1 MKVYGIMVLFVTIF
15 LIGCGEVQP
24 IENKVEKS
32 SVESNQ
38 QNEILEKLGINIEE
52 KRISLDINKT
62 AEFIKK
68 MEIEMHGRADEIQ
81 HKIEKADIN
90 FTRDM
95 GLVLSD
101 EKVEIDLNKT
111 KKMFQEINIL
121 MKEVLL
127 DTNSSKN

>member
-1 MKVYGIMVLFVTIF
+1 LNTTQSKEADKL
-15 LIGCGEVQP
+15 LH
-24 IENKVEKS
+24 
-32 SVESNQ
+32 
-38 QNEILEKLGINIEE
+38 KLG
-52 KRISLDINKT
+52 LDISDKHISIDFNKT
-62 AEFIKK
+62 TDFLKQV
-68 MEIEMHGRADEIQ
+68 EIEMHGRADEIQ

-95 GLVLSD
+95 GIVLSN

-127 DTNSSKN
+127 DTNSSKD

>member
-1 MKVYGIMVLFVTIF
+1 MFLTI
-15 LIGCGEVQP
+15 LLTGCGESEQIEVQP
-24 IENKVEKS
+24 QKNVTELD
-32 SVESNQ
+32 ES
-38 QNEILEKLGINIEE
+38 NEILKKLGVNIEDT
-52 KRISLDINKT
+52 RISLDINKT
-62 AEFIKK
+62 ADFLKQ

-95 GLVLSD
+95 GIVLSN
-101 EKVEIDLNKT
+101 EKVEIDLNQT

-127 DTNSSKN
+127 ETNRSKD

>member
-1 MKVYGIMVLFVTIF
+1 MKMITILFLFLTI
-15 LIGCGEVQP
+15 LLTGCGESEEIEVQP
-24 IENKVEKS
+24 QKNVIELD
-32 SVESNQ
+32 ES
-38 QNEILEKLGINIEE
+38 NEILKKLGVNIEDT
-52 KRISLDINKT
+52 RISLDINKT
-62 AEFIKK
+62 ADFLKQ

-95 GLVLSD
+95 GIVLSN
-101 EKVEIDLNKT
+101 EKVEIDLNQT

-127 DTNSSKN
+127 ETNRSKD

>member
-1 MKVYGIMVLFVTIF
+1 MKVNVIIVFFLTIF
-15 LIGCGEVQP
+15 LIGCGEVEP
-24 IENKVEKS
+24 VENTTEKR
-32 SVESNQ
+32 SVEESQ

-52 KRISLDINKT
+52 KRISLDMNKT
-62 AEFIKK
+62 ADFLKQ

-95 GLVLSD
+95 GIILSD

-127 DTNSSKN
+127 DTNSSKD

>member
-1 MKVYGIMVLFVTIF
+1 MKMTTILFLFLTI
-15 LIGCGEVQP
+15 LLTGCGESEQIEVQP
-24 IENKVEKS
+24 QKNVTELD
-32 SVESNQ
+32 ES
-38 QNEILEKLGINIEE
+38 NEILKKLGVNIEDT
-52 KRISLDINKT
+52 RISLDINKT
-62 AEFIKK
+62 ADFLKQ

-95 GLVLSD
+95 GIVLSN
-101 EKVEIDLNKT
+101 EKVEIDLNQT

-127 DTNSSKN
+127 ETNRSKD

>member
-1 MKVYGIMVLFVTIF
+1 MKMITILFLFLTI
-15 LIGCGEVQP
+15 LLTGCGESEQIEVQP
-24 IENKVEKS
+24 QKNVTELD
-32 SVESNQ
+32 ES
-38 QNEILEKLGINIEE
+38 NEILKKLGVNIEDT
-52 KRISLDINKT
+52 RISLDINKT
-62 AEFIKK
+62 ADFLKQ

-95 GLVLSD
+95 GIVLSN
-101 EKVEIDLNKT
+101 EKVEIDLNQT

-127 DTNSSKN
+127 ETNRSKD